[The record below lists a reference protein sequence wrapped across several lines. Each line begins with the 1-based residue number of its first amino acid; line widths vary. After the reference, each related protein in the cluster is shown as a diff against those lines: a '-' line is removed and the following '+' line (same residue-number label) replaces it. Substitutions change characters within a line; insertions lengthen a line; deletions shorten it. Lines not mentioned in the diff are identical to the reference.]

1 MKDSIRNQQKLTPV
15 LLTVLGL
22 IMIAAGF
29 MLIKTVGE
37 IKGITE
43 LLAYLLVAFGCGI
56 FGHSFG
62 SIIEYKA
69 IKKYPELRKNLEI
82 EAKDERNISITN
94 KSKAKAYDVM
104 IFTFGGIFFCL
115 ALMNVEIKFILMLCI
130 SYLFVIFTAVYY
142 RIKYEKS
149 M

>member
-1 MKDSIRNQQKLTPV
+1 MLTPI

-22 IMIAAGF
+22 IMITAGF
-29 MLIKTVGE
+29 ILIKTVEE
-37 IKGITE
+37 IEGLLE

-62 SIIEYKA
+62 SIIEHKA

-82 EAKDERNISITN
+82 EAKDERNVSISN

-115 ALMNVEIKFILMLCI
+115 ALMNVEIKLILMLCV
-130 SYLFVIFTAVYY
+130 SYLFVVFTAVYY

>member
-29 MLIKTVGE
+29 ILIKTVEE
-37 IKGITE
+37 IEGLLE

-62 SIIEYKA
+62 GIIEHKA
-69 IKKYPELRKNLEI
+69 TKKYPELRKNLEI
-82 EAKDERNISITN
+82 EAKDERNVSISN
-94 KSKAKAYDVM
+94 KSKAKAYEVM

-115 ALMNVEIKFILMLCI
+115 TLMNVEIKLILMLCI
-130 SYLFVIFTAVYY
+130 SYLFVVFTEVYY

>member
-1 MKDSIRNQQKLTPV
+1 MKDSIRNQQKLTPI

-29 MLIKTVGE
+29 ILIKMAGE
-37 IKGITE
+37 TKGLAE
-43 LLAYLLVAFGCGI
+43 LLAYLLYAFGCGI

-62 SIIEYKA
+62 GIIEHKA
-69 IKKYPELRKNLEI
+69 VKKYPELRKNLEI
-82 EAKDERNISITN
+82 EANDERNVSISN
-94 KSKAKAYDVM
+94 KSKAKAYDAMV
-104 IFTFGGIFFCL
+104 FTFGGIFLCF
-115 ALMNVEIKFILMLCI
+115 ALMNVEIKLILMLCI